1 MAAPRRNNNTRVTN
15 VQLREPSVSVE
26 KNAQK
31 AKPQPKLEDISK
43 RRLTTADNIRYINTE
58 SELPAYPSTD
68 SDYRVRA
75 YKDNLIRP
83 SLEYNAEPTKPNEP
97 PQTSNQ
103 TRPNSYRQ
111 KSSHL
116 VQQGISRA
124 KEILQKEGY
133 FQDGDVE
140 NLLSTKKV
148 ELPPFPLFMFIIAIL
163 KDLIDIADI
172 TLVGIIVT
180 TIVSA
185 IFSVILFFWL
195 FGKVSGKWWKKK
207 VVGWLWKRYV
217 AAIIIEFIPFLKL
230 APTMTIFII
239 MAHRRETKV
248 VKAINFAL
256 EELKKVGAFRHII

>member
-1 MAAPRRNNNTRVTN
+1 MAAPRRNNNTRVTD
-15 VQLREPSVSVE
+15 VQLRVPPVSVE
-26 KNAQK
+26 TNAQK
-31 AKPQPKLEDISK
+31 TNIQPKSEDISK

-58 SELPAYPSTD
+58 ADLPAYPSTD
-68 SDYRVRA
+68 SVYRAEA
-75 YKDNLIRP
+75 YQDNLIRP
-83 SLEYNAEPTKPNEP
+83 GLEYTDEPTQPNNI
-97 PQTSNQ
+97 PQSSTRVRTS
-103 TRPNSYRQ
+103 TYKQ
-111 KSSHL
+111 KSGQL
-116 VQQGISRA
+116 VHQGIRRA
-124 KEILQKEGY
+124 KEILQKEGH
-133 FQDGDVE
+133 FQDGDIE

-163 KDLIDIADI
+163 KDLIDIADL
-172 TLVGIIVT
+172 TLVGIIIT
-180 TIVSA
+180 TIVSV

-207 VVGWLWKRYV
+207 VVGWLWKRYI

-256 EELKKVGAFRHII
+256 EELKKVGAFRHIL